1 MEREPKT
8 HLAPIDDEDA
18 PPTTRRFDT
27 YLDERGV
34 REEVHTAA
42 LKEVVA
48 WRLDQMRKKRQVTKQ
63 DLATRMGTSR
73 PQVRRIL
80 DPKASGGLTLET
92 IARAAEALGYRI
104 RVEFDEVDAS

>member
-1 MEREPKT
+1 MERENQARVT
-8 HLAPIDDEDA
+8 AIDDEDA
-18 PPTTRRFDT
+18 PPTTRSFDA

-34 REEVHTAA
+34 REAVHTMA

-63 DLATRMGTSR
+63 DLAARMGTSR

-80 DPKASGGLTLET
+80 DPKTSGGLTLET
-92 IARAAEALGYRI
+92 IARAAEALGYRV